1 MEDFLAALTDTYIG
15 ADMFWYWEEN
25 NPQAG
30 RAPDLMV
37 IKGVGRADRRSFF
50 SWREHGAV
58 PCLIIEIT
66 SERTWREDL
75 YEKLQ
80 LYARLGVQEYYI
92 FDPES
97 LYLRPALQGFR
108 RNEKGTYVPLE
119 PDAEER
125 LKSEE
130 LGLYFRAEGT
140 MLRLLDAATGQ
151 PVLTKDERIA
161 QLQTLLEQAKEKQE
175 KRQ

>member
-1 MEDFLAALTDTYIG
+1 M
-15 ADMFWYWEEN
+15 
-25 NPQAG
+25 
-30 RAPDLMV
+30 
-37 IKGVGRADRRSFF
+37 
-50 SWREHGAV
+50 
-58 PCLIIEIT
+58 
-66 SERTWREDL
+66 
-75 YEKLQ
+75 
-80 LYARLGVQEYYI
+80 QEYYI